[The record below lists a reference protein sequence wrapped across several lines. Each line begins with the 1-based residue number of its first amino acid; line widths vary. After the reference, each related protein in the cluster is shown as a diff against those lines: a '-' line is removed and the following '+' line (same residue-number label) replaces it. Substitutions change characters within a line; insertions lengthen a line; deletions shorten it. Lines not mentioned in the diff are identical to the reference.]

1 MYLLEKRQNNREKN
15 KQTPQHFINR
25 HQKNTMEQQQQQQP
39 QSIESIEQEIKQLV
53 DNDKT
58 ISCIQHP
65 MEL

>member
-1 MYLLEKRQNNREKN
+1 
-15 KQTPQHFINR
+15 
-25 HQKNTMEQQQQQQP
+25 MEQQQQQP

-65 MEL
+65 NGTIIILVGTAHVSLKSSNYIKHIKNQYS